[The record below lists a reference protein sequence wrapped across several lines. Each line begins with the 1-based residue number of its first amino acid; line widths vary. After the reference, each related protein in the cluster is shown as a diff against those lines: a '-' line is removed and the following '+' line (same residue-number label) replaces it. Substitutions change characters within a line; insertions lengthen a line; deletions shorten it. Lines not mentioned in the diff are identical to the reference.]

1 MQFFIFM
8 KSLRNKSNGNESFIL
23 KALVALAVLLA
34 VMAISACFG
43 SSNISLS
50 DIFAYVSGVN
60 KSSLKESTITILGEI
75 RFPRIIMSAL
85 VGGSLASIGAIM
97 QGIFK
102 NPMADP
108 SVLGISSGSAL
119 GATIAIVIGVG
130 STAGIVGLTGTYLGA
145 IIGALV
151 TWLLVWFLARANSG
165 KDLNSTLLSG
175 IAIGSIMSALIT
187 VLMTLNMKNMEQ
199 VYMCILG
206 TFSNSTL
213 SKTQIMLF
221 VSIPLVL
228 FIILLSPQI
237 DVLKLG
243 DEAAVTLGVNPKRL
257 TGVILS
263 LCSILLAF
271 CVANSG
277 IIGFVGLIIPHCVSF
292 LKVYKMRQKV
302 IMSILMGM
310 IFLVVCDLIARTIT
324 APSEMAIGAITSL
337 IGAPYFLIMIW
348 KEGLVGKMKR

>member
-1 MQFFIFM
+1 M

-119 GATIAIVIGVG
+119 GATIAIV
-130 STAGIVGLTGTYLGA
+130 APN
-145 IIGALV
+145 AL
-151 TWLLVWFLARANSG
+151 
-165 KDLNSTLLSG
+165 
-175 IAIGSIMSALIT
+175 
-187 VLMTLNMKNMEQ
+187 
-199 VYMCILG
+199 
-206 TFSNSTL
+206 
-213 SKTQIMLF
+213 
-221 VSIPLVL
+221 P
-228 FIILLSPQI
+228 
-237 DVLKLG
+237 
-243 DEAAVTLGVNPKRL
+243 
-257 TGVILS
+257 
-263 LCSILLAF
+263 
-271 CVANSG
+271 
-277 IIGFVGLIIPHCVSF
+277 
-292 LKVYKMRQKV
+292 
-302 IMSILMGM
+302 
-310 IFLVVCDLIARTIT
+310 
-324 APSEMAIGAITSL
+324 
-337 IGAPYFLIMIW
+337 
-348 KEGLVGKMKR
+348 